1 MFSDIKTRGCS
12 QEDLLIEMDRLLRPT
27 CFIIVRDKQH
37 VIDFVRKYLTTM
49 HWDIVAIADASA
61 DSDQDGNEVIVGGKL
76 WLVLDM

>member
-1 MFSDIKTRGCS
+1 YFIDPRPL
-12 QEDLLIEMDRLLRPT
+12 EPERLKALHNQWA
-27 CFIIVRDKQH
+27 K
-37 VIDFVRKYLTTM
+37 KYLTTM